1 MLQEKLNFHF
11 DWQKWKS
18 ENSDLKV
25 VSPSLAGRI
34 IFNMFIVNEFENVL
48 LDLEKEGLIRGPI
61 HSSIGQEAIAAAT
74 IAALEK
80 SDQINGTHRAHH
92 LFLAKSMQYVLPDA
106 WNPIEQDLPEAGYE
120 VLRRTFA
127 EIMGLAPGYCG
138 GHGGS
143 MHLRHGEAGFFGS
156 NAVVG
161 GGIPIATG
169 VAFAQKYKKNQN
181 LVISFL
187 GDGATNQG
195 TFHEACNLAAIWDL
209 PIIFFIENNLYAEA
223 TTVENACGVKE
234 LSQRASAYGMDGYMV
249 DGYDILAIYQL
260 IKHIK
265 AKRKPCIIE
274 AKTYRH
280 YDHTGKVWGSEVGYR
295 SREEEEEWLGK
306 DAISRFPDLLLEVGI
321 LTATEISRIKDI
333 AISSVAKA
341 LDFCLTDETP
351 RKIRSQLWPKPETVY
366 NGLRSNGDEWQAIAF
381 REREQF
387 SDFGNILYTEAIA
400 TAITHWFQK
409 SQDVFF
415 IGEEVGSPGSILH
428 SANPEFSQKYANQ
441 IFNTPISEAGFV
453 GLSCGAAMSK
463 LRPIVEIMYSNFSLV
478 AADQLFAQIG
488 KSRYLYGNTV
498 DLPIVVRTKVTLGF
512 GMGEHHSMNPV
523 GLFALFPGWR
533 IVVPSNAFDY
543 IGLFNYA
550 MQSLDPVLIVE
561 FKSLYEQEFP
571 VPDADLDYFIPLGK
585 ARIAEIGEDITII
598 TYGSMVGRC
607 QDLTKILATDGISVE
622 IIDLRSLDFP
632 SIDYDTI
639 GKSLKKTRAV
649 VIVEEA
655 AASQGI
661 CKTIAANIT
670 EKFFSCLQSPV
681 ICITGKDVNPVSPA
695 LEALTNIQ
703 NREILE
709 VVTSVAKR
717 KKI

>member
-1 MLQEKLNFHF
+1 M
-11 DWQKWKS
+11 
-18 ENSDLKV
+18 KV
-25 VSPSLAGRI
+25 VSPSLAVKI
-34 IFNMFIVNEFENVL
+34 IFLMFIVNEFENVL
-48 LDLEKEGLIRGPI
+48 LDLQKEGLINGPI
-61 HSSIGQEAIAAAT
+61 HSSIGQEAIAAA
-74 IAALEK
+74 IVALEK

-106 WNPIEQDLPEAGYE
+106 WNPIEQDLPEEGHG

-127 EIMGLAPGYCG
+127 EIMGLAPGYCRG
-138 GHGGS
+138 RGGS
-143 MHLRHGEAGFFGS
+143 MHLRYAEAGFFGS

-169 VAFAQKYKKNQN
+169 VAFTQKYKKNKN

-223 TTVENACGVKE
+223 TTVENACG
-234 LSQRASAYGMDGYMV
+234 LRDLFQRASAYGMDGYVV
-249 DGYDILAIYQL
+249 DSYDILGLYQL
-260 IKHIK
+260 VKHVK
-265 AKRKPCIIE
+265 ANKKPCIIE

-280 YDHTGKVWGSEVGYR
+280 YDHTGKVLGSTIGYR
-295 SREEEEEWLGK
+295 SREEEEEWLSR
-306 DAISRFPDLLLEVGI
+306 DAISCFPNLLIKAEI
-321 LTATEISRIKDI
+321 LTEAEISRIKDV
-333 AISSVAKA
+333 AINSVAKA
-341 LDFCLTDETP
+341 LDFCLTGETP
-351 RKIRSQLWPKPETVY
+351 RRIRPQLWPKPETVY
-366 NGLRSNGDEWQAIAF
+366 DGLRSNGYEWHEIAF
-381 REREQF
+381 REWEQF
-387 SDFGNILYTEAIA
+387 TDFRNVLYNDAIA
-400 TAITHWFQK
+400 AAITHWFQK

-428 SANPEFSQKYANQ
+428 SANPEFPKKYADQ

-543 IGLFNYA
+543 IGLFNSA

-561 FKSLYEQEFP
+561 FKSLYDQEFP
-571 VPDADLDYFIPLGK
+571 VPKVDLDYFINLGK
-585 ARIAEIGEDITII
+585 ARIAEVGEDVTII

-607 QDLTKILATDGISVE
+607 QDLTKILATDGISV
-622 IIDLRSLDFP
+622 
-632 SIDYDTI
+632 
-639 GKSLKKTRAV
+639 
-649 VIVEEA
+649 
-655 AASQGI
+655 
-661 CKTIAANIT
+661 
-670 EKFFSCLQSPV
+670 
-681 ICITGKDVNPVSPA
+681 
-695 LEALTNIQ
+695 
-703 NREILE
+703 
-709 VVTSVAKR
+709 
-717 KKI
+717 

>member
-1 MLQEKLNFHF
+1 ML
-11 DWQKWKS
+11 
-18 ENSDLKV
+18 
-25 VSPSLAGRI
+25 
-34 IFNMFIVNEFENVL
+34 IVNEFENIL
-48 LDLEKEGLIRGPI
+48 LDLEKEGVIRGPI
-61 HSSIGQEAIAAAT
+61 HASIGHEAIAAAT

-106 WNPIEQDLPEAGYE
+106 WNPMEQDLPEPGLE

-127 EIMGLAPGYCG
+127 EIMGLAPGYCR

-143 MHLRHGEAGFFGS
+143 MHLRYGEAGFFGS

-169 VAFAQKYKKNQN
+169 VAFAQKYQKNHN

-209 PIIFFIENNLYAEA
+209 PIIFVIENNLYAEA
-223 TTVENACGVKE
+223 TTVEDACSVKD

-249 DGYDILAIYQL
+249 DGSDILAIYQL

-265 AKRKPCIIE
+265 ANRKPCIIE

-280 YDHTGKVWGSEVGYR
+280 YDHIGNLPGSAIGYR
-295 SREEEEEWLGK
+295 SQEEEQEWLGK
-306 DAISRFPDLLLEVGI
+306 DAISRFPDLLLEAEI
-321 LTATEISRIKDI
+321 LTEGEISRIKDI

-341 LDFCLTDETP
+341 LDFCLTDSTP
-351 RKIRSQLWPKPETVY
+351 RKIRPQLWPKPETVY
-366 NGLRSNGDEWQAIAF
+366 DGLRSNGDEWQGITF

-387 SDFGNILYTEAIA
+387 TDWRNLLYTEAIA
-400 TAITHWFQK
+400 AAITHWFQK
-409 SQDVFF
+409 SQDVFL

-428 SANPEFSQKYANQ
+428 SANREFPQQYANQ

-463 LRPIVEIMYSNFSLV
+463 LKPIIEIMYSNFSLV

-498 DLPIVVRTKVTLGF
+498 DLPIVVRTKVTLGL

-533 IVVPSNAFDY
+533 ILVPSNAFDY
-543 IGLFNYA
+543 IGLFNSA

-598 TYGSMVGRC
+598 TYGAMVGRC
-607 QDLTKILATDGISVE
+607 QDLANILANDGISVE
-622 IIDLRSLDFP
+622 IIDLRSLDLP
-632 SIDYDTI
+632 GIDYETI
-639 GKSLKKTRAV
+639 GKSIKKTRAV

-655 AASQGI
+655 ASSQGI

-681 ICITGKDVNPVSPA
+681 TCITGKDVNPVSQA
-695 LEALTNIQ
+695 LEALTTIQ
-703 NREILE
+703 DREIKE
-709 VVTSVAKR
+709 AVTNLAQSKEISPH
-717 KKI
+717 KF